1 MMEQLRDLKGHR
13 GFTSLA
19 ISRFISN
26 VGNGISPIALAY
38 GVLSLDG
45 ADGKDLSIV
54 MAARF
59 VPLIGFM
66 LFGGVIADRFQRN
79 RLVGGADMIGSFLA
93 AVSAISLI
101 AGFSSVWLLATM
113 GALFG
118 ILNAIWWPAMSG
130 VLPEILPKEKL
141 QSGNAIIGLTTN
153 IGYIVGTLSGGILVA
168 TVGSGWGLL
177 ADAISFFIAGVIVWF
192 LPIIGKVKDASP
204 GILHDLIVGWRE
216 FISRSWVIAMVFAF
230 SLINMAFESML
241 SVLGPLNF
249 SDPETGP
256 RLWSYNLA
264 ALTIGMLIGGIWVLK
279 VKFKKPLFVSMILIA
294 ISSIWDFS
302 LALDL
307 PLVFGLIAGV
317 FSGISL
323 EVFMVTW
330 MTSLQSHVPEESYSR
345 VSSYDTL
352 GSYGIAPLGIVAAG
366 PLAMH
371 FGVNT
376 ILFVTGVTTLVAA
389 CLSLFVKSVVIAP
402 PKLRGWFHLAATPLV
417 IIASLVLF
425 ILSGEPFKFAVALY
439 SLTAIMLFSVSAIY
453 HRVPWIPRKKKIW
466 RRWDHANINLLI
478 AGSYT
483 PFAVALL
490 EPTDRNILLSVIWIG
505 ALSGVA
511 IRVFWVGAPRW
522 LYVANYLILGWV
534 AVIYTPQLYKEGG
547 LWSPSPFTES
557 R

>member
-1 MMEQLRDLKGHR
+1 MLAQLRDLKGHR
-13 GFTSLA
+13 GFISLA

-38 GVLSLDG
+38 GVLSLEGSDG
-45 ADGKDLSIV
+45 SDLSIV

-79 RLVGGADMIGSFLA
+79 RLVGGSDMIGSFLA

-153 IGYIVGTLSGGILVA
+153 IGYIAGTLSGGILVA
-168 TVGSGWGLL
+168 TVGAGWGLL
-177 ADAISFFIAGVIVWF
+177 IDAISFFLAGLIVWF
-192 LPIIGKVKDASP
+192 LPILGKAQDASP

-249 SDPETGP
+249 NDPVTGP
-256 RLWSYNLA
+256 KQWSYNLA
-264 ALTIGMLIGGIWVLK
+264 ALTTGMLIGGIWVLK
-279 VKFKKPLFVSMILIA
+279 VKFKKPLLVSMILIA

-302 LALDL
+302 LALDFPVIVTL
-307 PLVFGLIAGV
+307 LAGV

-352 GSYGIAPLGIVAAG
+352 GSYGIAPLGIVVAG

-376 ILFVTGVTTLVAA
+376 ILFVTGLTTLIAA
-389 CLSLFVKSVVIAP
+389 SLSLLVKSV
-402 PKLRGWFHLAATPLV
+402 R
-417 IIASLVLF
+417 
-425 ILSGEPFKFAVALY
+425 
-439 SLTAIMLFSVSAIY
+439 
-453 HRVPWIPRKKKIW
+453 
-466 RRWDHANINLLI
+466 NLEN
-478 AGSYT
+478 
-483 PFAVALL
+483 P
-490 EPTDRNILLSVIWIG
+490 
-505 ALSGVA
+505 
-511 IRVFWVGAPRW
+511 
-522 LYVANYLILGWV
+522 
-534 AVIYTPQLYKEGG
+534 
-547 LWSPSPFTES
+547 
-557 R
+557 

>member
-1 MMEQLRDLKGHR
+1 MLEQLRELKTYR
-13 GFTSLA
+13 GFSSLA

-38 GVLSLDG
+38 GVLSIDG
-45 ADGKDLSIV
+45 ADGRDLSIV

-79 RLVGGADMIGSFLA
+79 RLVGGSDMIGSFLA
-93 AVSAISLI
+93 AISAISLI

-118 ILNAIWWPAMSG
+118 VLNAIWWPAMSG

-168 TVGSGWGLL
+168 TVGAGWGLL
-177 ADAISFFIAGVIVWF
+177 IDAISFFLAGLIVWF
-192 LPIIGKVKDASP
+192 LPILGKAQDASP

-249 SDPETGP
+249 NDPVTGP
-256 RLWSYNLA
+256 KQWSYNLA
-264 ALTIGMLIGGIWVLK
+264 ALTTGMLIGGIWVLK
-279 VKFKKPLFVSMILIA
+279 VKFKKPLLVSMILIA

-307 PLVFGLIAGV
+307 PLAFGLIAGV

-323 EVFMVTW
+323 EVFIVTW

-352 GSYGIAPLGIVAAG
+352 GSYGIAPLGIVVAG

-376 ILFVTGVTTLVAA
+376 ILFVTGLTTLIAA
-389 CLSLFVKSVVIAP
+389 SLSLLVKSV
-402 PKLRGWFHLAATPLV
+402 R
-417 IIASLVLF
+417 
-425 ILSGEPFKFAVALY
+425 
-439 SLTAIMLFSVSAIY
+439 
-453 HRVPWIPRKKKIW
+453 
-466 RRWDHANINLLI
+466 NLEN
-478 AGSYT
+478 
-483 PFAVALL
+483 P
-490 EPTDRNILLSVIWIG
+490 
-505 ALSGVA
+505 
-511 IRVFWVGAPRW
+511 
-522 LYVANYLILGWV
+522 
-534 AVIYTPQLYKEGG
+534 
-547 LWSPSPFTES
+547 
-557 R
+557 

>member
-1 MMEQLRDLKGHR
+1 MLEQLRDLKGHR

-38 GVLSLDG
+38 GVLSLEGSDG
-45 ADGKDLSIV
+45 SDLSIV

-79 RLVGGADMIGSFLA
+79 RLVGGSDMIGSFLA

-168 TVGSGWGLL
+168 TVGAGWGLL
-177 ADAISFFIAGVIVWF
+177 IDAISFFFAGLIVWF
-192 LPIIGKVKDASP
+192 LPILGKAQDASP

-249 SDPETGP
+249 NDPVTGP
-256 RLWSYNLA
+256 KQWSYNLA
-264 ALTIGMLIGGIWVLK
+264 ALTTGMLIGGIWVLK
-279 VKFKKPLFVSMILIA
+279 VKFKKPLVVSMILIA

-302 LALDL
+302 LALDFPVIVTL
-307 PLVFGLIAGV
+307 LAGV

-352 GSYGIAPLGIVAAG
+352 GSYGIAPLGIVVAG

-376 ILFVTGVTTLVAA
+376 ILFVTGLTTLIAA
-389 CLSLFVKSVVIAP
+389 SLSLLVKSV
-402 PKLRGWFHLAATPLV
+402 R
-417 IIASLVLF
+417 
-425 ILSGEPFKFAVALY
+425 
-439 SLTAIMLFSVSAIY
+439 
-453 HRVPWIPRKKKIW
+453 
-466 RRWDHANINLLI
+466 NLEN
-478 AGSYT
+478 
-483 PFAVALL
+483 P
-490 EPTDRNILLSVIWIG
+490 
-505 ALSGVA
+505 
-511 IRVFWVGAPRW
+511 
-522 LYVANYLILGWV
+522 
-534 AVIYTPQLYKEGG
+534 
-547 LWSPSPFTES
+547 
-557 R
+557 

>member
-1 MMEQLRDLKGHR
+1 MMEQLRDLRAHR

-38 GVLSLDG
+38 GVLSLEG
-45 ADGKDLSIV
+45 SDGKDLSIV

-79 RLVGGADMIGSFLA
+79 RLVGGSDMIGSFLA

-168 TVGSGWGLL
+168 TVGAGWGLL
-177 ADAISFFIAGVIVWF
+177 IDAISFFLAGLIVWF
-192 LPIIGKVKDASP
+192 LPILGKAQDASP

-249 SDPETGP
+249 NDPVTGP
-256 RLWSYNLA
+256 KQWSYNLA
-264 ALTIGMLIGGIWVLK
+264 ALTTGMLIGGIWVLK
-279 VKFKKPLFVSMILIA
+279 VKFKKPLVVSMILIA

-302 LALDL
+302 LALDFPVIVTL
-307 PLVFGLIAGV
+307 LAGV

-323 EVFMVTW
+323 EVFIVTW

-352 GSYGIAPLGIVAAG
+352 GSYGIAPLGIVVAG

-376 ILFVTGVTTLVAA
+376 ILFVTGLTTLIAA
-389 CLSLFVKSVVIAP
+389 SLSLLVKSV
-402 PKLRGWFHLAATPLV
+402 R
-417 IIASLVLF
+417 
-425 ILSGEPFKFAVALY
+425 
-439 SLTAIMLFSVSAIY
+439 
-453 HRVPWIPRKKKIW
+453 
-466 RRWDHANINLLI
+466 NLEN
-478 AGSYT
+478 
-483 PFAVALL
+483 P
-490 EPTDRNILLSVIWIG
+490 
-505 ALSGVA
+505 
-511 IRVFWVGAPRW
+511 
-522 LYVANYLILGWV
+522 
-534 AVIYTPQLYKEGG
+534 
-547 LWSPSPFTES
+547 
-557 R
+557 